1 MVKIHFL
8 QRPLK
13 TAGQLTMW
21 LLLFCAVSGAA
32 ASAGSDYYQ
41 QGIIFFNSGNYE
53 KAYDLFLEAFKAT
66 PDDLSLNFYLG
77 RAAFEIGNYEM
88 ALMAFERILIAR
100 PEAIRIKLEMA
111 RTYYRLGLQ
120 EDARRYFKEVLASNP
135 PLAVRR
141 NIEIFLADIELTEK
155 RHFCTGLVSLGV
167 DWDDNVYAAPVNEEV
182 ETILGDVLLDGDGAK
197 PKQDW
202 IFNTTGIL
210 NYTYKLPD
218 NPFAWTSTGSVY
230 QALYRQESDLDT
242 LFLVLN
248 TGPEVR
254 WGESLLGLHG
264 VVNYLEIDW
273 DRYLLSAGAELV
285 YSALRGP
292 NMLFNIIP
300 KFENKKFYQ
309 TGEKDSNN
317 VSLTVASTFSL
328 GAYRINLA
336 GAGEIESAQDDI
348 YSYRQLGGRV
358 SLERKLPFDAAVF
371 GYYEYR
377 YKAYEGEES
386 LFGKK
391 RKDNQHYVGVGLSK
405 TLWHSADYRKN
416 LVLGFNYRYTNADS
430 NIGLYEYDRNV
441 ASGSLA
447 YTF

>member
-1 MVKIHFL
+1 MAKINFSL
-8 QRPLK
+8 SAVK
-13 TAGQLTMW
+13 TAGRLTVW
-21 LLLFCAVSGAA
+21 LLLFCAVSGGAA
-32 ASAGSDYYQ
+32 ASGSDNLP
-41 QGIIFFNSGNYE
+41 QGIIYFKSGNYA
-53 KAYDLFLEAFKAT
+53 KAYDLLLEAFKAS
-66 PDDLSLNFYLG
+66 PDDLTLNFYLG

-100 PEAIRIKLEMA
+100 PEAMRIKLEMA

-120 EDARRYFKEVLASNP
+120 ENARLYFKEVLASNP

-141 NIEIFLADIELTEK
+141 NIKILLADMELAQK
-155 RHFCTGLVSLGV
+155 RHFCSGLVSQGV

-182 ETILGDVLLDGDGAK
+182 DTVLGDVLLEGDGAT
-197 PKQDW
+197 PQQDW
-202 IFNTTGIL
+202 IFSTTGIL
-210 NYTYKLPD
+210 NYTYKPPGSPL
-218 NPFAWTSTGSVY
+218 AWTNTGSAY

-264 VVNYLEIDW
+264 LVNYLEIGW
-273 DRYLLSAGAELV
+273 DRYLRTAGAELI
-285 YSALRGP
+285 YSALFGP

-309 TGEKDSNN
+309 IGAKDSNN
-317 VSLTVASTFSL
+317 VSLTVSSTFSL

-336 GAGEIESAQDDI
+336 GSGEVESARDDI
-348 YSYRQLGGRV
+348 YSYRQIGGRI
-358 SLERKLPFDAAVF
+358 SLERKLPFDAAVSA
-371 GYYEYR
+371 YYEYR
-377 YKAYEGEES
+377 YKVYAGEEA
-386 LFGKK
+386 LFGEK

-405 TLWHSADYRKN
+405 TLWHSADYRKK

-430 NIGLYEYDRNV
+430 NIGLYEYDKNV

-447 YTF
+447 YAF